1 MAHLKQR
8 GIGCEIYYP
17 VPLHLQEAYLNMGY
31 HEGDFPVTEQLAR
44 EILSLP
50 MYPQLERAQQTAVA
64 DALQQFYDAE
74 VVGRR
79 VLQ

>member
-1 MAHLKQR
+1 MYLAQR
-8 GIGCEIYYP
+8 DIQTGLHYP
-17 VPLHLQEAYLNMGY
+17 IPLHLQEAYLNVGY

-64 DALQQFYDAE
+64 DALQQFHDAE